1 MLHDDFAKTSKNM
14 ASSYLIMIQSYIC
27 LSGEV
32 NCQSTMVRDGQ
43 SGIGKA
49 YSKSAGFLCFPT
61 WATVQALV
69 PARSSLCRWELQY
82 RSVSWEKPMCLM
94 GIRMRSCV
102 RSPSVH
108 PSDVPDPSDVRDPRG
123 PRQSKSMG
131 SRVAPCPGEKR
142 ARRSG
147 TRAPDQVFMAPDPGA
162 GARGAF
168 SFGGSRA
175 RHRAGHFCMARFFH
189 QPLAP

>member
-1 MLHDDFAKTSKNM
+1 
-14 ASSYLIMIQSYIC
+14 
-27 LSGEV
+27 
-32 NCQSTMVRDGQ
+32 MVRDGQ

-49 YSKSAGFLCFPT
+49 YSKSAGF
-61 WATVQALV
+61 WAVLPNLGNCCT
-69 PARSSLCRWELQY
+69 RSMAD
-82 RSVSWEKPMCLM
+82 RSGGKTPCCLM

-102 RSPSVH
+102 RSPSVR

-147 TRAPDQVFMAPDPGA
+147 GTRAPDQVFTHQMRVPGPVGPSHLEEA
-162 GARGAF
+162 EPGTVQAIFAWLV
-168 SFGGSRA
+168 SFIS
-175 RHRAGHFCMARFFH
+175 
-189 QPLAP
+189 PWLLK

>member
-1 MLHDDFAKTSKNM
+1 
-14 ASSYLIMIQSYIC
+14 
-27 LSGEV
+27 
-32 NCQSTMVRDGQ
+32 MVRDGQ

-147 TRAPDQVFMAPDPGA
+147 GTRAPDQVFTHQMRVPGPVGPSHLEEA
-162 GARGAF
+162 EPGTVQAIFAWLV
-168 SFGGSRA
+168 SFIS
-175 RHRAGHFCMARFFH
+175 
-189 QPLAP
+189 PWLIK

>member
-1 MLHDDFAKTSKNM
+1 M
-14 ASSYLIMIQSYIC
+14 
-27 LSGEV
+27 SGEV

-49 YSKSAGFLCFPT
+49 YSKSAGF
-61 WATVQALV
+61 WAVLPNLGNCCT
-69 PARSSLCRWELQY
+69 RSMAD
-82 RSVSWEKPMCLM
+82 RSGGKTPCCLM

-102 RSPSVH
+102 RSPSVRL
-108 PSDVPDPSDVRDPRG
+108 SDVPDPSDVRDPRG

-175 RHRAGHFCMARFFH
+175 RHSAGHFCMARFFH

>member
-1 MLHDDFAKTSKNM
+1 
-14 ASSYLIMIQSYIC
+14 
-27 LSGEV
+27 
-32 NCQSTMVRDGQ
+32 MVRDGQ

-49 YSKSAGFLCFPT
+49 YSKSAGFWAVLPNLGNCCTRSCF
-61 WATVQALV
+61 
-69 PARSSLCRWELQY
+69 RSSLCRWELQY

-175 RHRAGHFCMARFFH
+175 RHCAGHFCMARFFH
-189 QPLAP
+189 QPVAP